1 MADTRTEISKND
13 WAYFAAEQIWNNT
26 EFRTRQ
32 RLLYNADM
40 PVKHFDKSSKTQFSR
55 LSVDDR
61 LAIIN
66 NLLSIITH

>member
-1 MADTRTEISKND
+1 MNNTRTEISKND
-13 WAYFAAEQIWNNT
+13 WAYIAAEQIWDNT
-26 EFRTRQ
+26 EFETRR

-40 PVKHFDKSSKTQFSR
+40 PVKHFERSSKTQFSG
-55 LSVDDR
+55 LSLDDR